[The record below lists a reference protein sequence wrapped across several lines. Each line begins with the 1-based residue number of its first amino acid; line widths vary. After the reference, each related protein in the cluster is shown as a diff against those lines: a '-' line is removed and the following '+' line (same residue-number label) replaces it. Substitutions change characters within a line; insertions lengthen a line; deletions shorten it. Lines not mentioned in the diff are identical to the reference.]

1 MTSPNTS
8 PSLHDE
14 PAYRSAEAA
23 RLLALPRETVK
34 AWAFGQ
40 DYVHQDGRPK
50 RFVRLIDAADPKHK
64 LLSFANLCELHV
76 LAAVR
81 RHHRVPMPSV
91 RASLDFVARELGTP
105 RPLIAQE
112 FLTNGVE
119 LFVEHAG
126 QLLNTSQKG
135 QQALRGE
142 FERALSRIRR
152 DDRGMPVRLFP
163 YTRRTS
169 SSESADQPDAIV
181 IDPRLAFGR
190 PALVRAGVTTEVI
203 EDRFRAGD
211 SPRDMADDY
220 GVDETDIL
228 EAIRFELEQRRAA

>member
-1 MTSPNTS
+1 MNSPDIS
-8 PSLHDE
+8 SSLHDE

-23 RLLALPRETVK
+23 RLLALPWATVK
-34 AWAFGQ
+34 AWSFGQ

-50 RFVRLIDAADPKHK
+50 RFVRLIDAADPKRK

-81 RHHRVPMPSV
+81 RHHCVPMPSV
-91 RASLDFVARELGTP
+91 RASLDFVARELGTA
-105 RPLIAQE
+105 RPLIAKE

-135 QQALRGE
+135 QQGLRGE
-142 FERALSRIRR
+142 FQRALARIRR
-152 DDRGMPVRLFP
+152 DARGAPVRLFP
-163 YTRRTS
+163 YTRRGA
-169 SSESADQPDAIV
+169 SELVDQPDAIA

-211 SPRDMADDY
+211 SPREMADDY
-220 GVDETDIL
+220 RVDETDIL